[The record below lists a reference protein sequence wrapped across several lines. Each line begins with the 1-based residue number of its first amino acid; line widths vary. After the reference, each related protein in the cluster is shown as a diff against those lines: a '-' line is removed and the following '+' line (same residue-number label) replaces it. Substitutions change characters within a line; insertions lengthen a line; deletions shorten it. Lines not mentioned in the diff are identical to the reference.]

1 MEVKKKYITI
11 EEYFGDFSPEM
22 VEILA
27 KIKSVIAESAPE
39 AIECIAYN
47 MPAFKLHKK
56 PLVYFAA
63 FRNHLGFYAL
73 PTGNVA
79 FQQELSRYKTGK
91 GSIQFPLDE
100 DIPFELIKKITTF
113 RVAEVNQQVKKK

>member
-1 MEVKKKYITI
+1 MEVKKYITI
-11 EEYFGDFSPEM
+11 DEYFEDISPEI
-22 VEILA
+22 VEILM
-27 KIKSVIAESAPE
+27 KIKSAIAGSAPE

-47 MPAFKLHKK
+47 MPAFKLHNK

-63 FRNHLGFYAL
+63 FRKHIGFYAL
-73 PTGNVA
+73 PTCNIA
-79 FQQELSRYKTGK
+79 FQPELSKYKTGK

-113 RVAEVNQQVKKK
+113 RVGEVNQKVKKS